1 MVASKLD
8 FERIALSE
16 PERLWELH
24 HGQLRE
30 KPAMSLG
37 HNHVLA
43 FLDHLFQR
51 QLPWERYE
59 VPINSGRVLQT
70 FENYYIPD
78 LFVIPR
84 SLLRDWLHRATELD
98 VITDPLPLVVEV
110 RSPSTGVIDIPE
122 KLPAY
127 QARGDLE
134 IWYLHPLE
142 RTLTAWRRQP
152 DGTYTMTVYQGGVI
166 QPIALPEASIDLDL
180 LFG

>member
-1 MVASKLD
+1 MVAAKLN
-8 FERIALSE
+8 FEQIALSD

-24 HGQLRE
+24 RGQLRE

-43 FLDHLFQR
+43 FLDHLLQR
-51 QLPWERYE
+51 QLAWERYE
-59 VPINSGRVLQT
+59 VRINSGRVRQT

-84 SLLRDWLHRATELD
+84 GLIRDWLDRATDLD
-98 VITDPLPLVVEV
+98 VIVDPLPLVAEV
-110 RSPSTGVIDIPE
+110 RSPSTGGIDIAE

-127 QARGDLE
+127 QARGDIE

-152 DGTYTMTVYQGGVI
+152 DGTYTMTVFRGGIV
-166 QPIALPEASIDLDL
+166 QPIALPDVSIDLDL